1 MIVGAGDR
9 GRQAPVPPHGPKV
22 IGLIE
27 ALSAKYSLGVP
38 VAPSMSTGASD
49 AVYTSAVLC

>member
-1 MIVGAGDR
+1 MA
-9 GRQAPVPPHGPKV
+9 PKV